1 MTLNLWIYSPLR
13 LLLCNM
19 CHSFWSTKLC
29 QILFINLLHVEM
41 YKISSRRTYIIALLQ
56 LHFVVKNNRKIRYM
70 LSYKNAL
77 TNQKLS
83 RDLCFYRVCF
93 IMIVLVSTVWH
104 VFQFPMTS
112 LCWSP
117 YKTSPISNIMSCF
130 KITKREYDNVMR
142 YTCKCTTGL

>member
-19 CHSFWSTKLC
+19 CQSFWSTKLC
-29 QILFINLLHVEM
+29 QTLFINLLHVEI
-41 YKISSRRTYIIALLQ
+41 YKISSRRTYCSFAATFRSEEQQKYTLYVIILYWQ
-56 LHFVVKNNRKIRYM
+56 CINKSKQTH
-70 LSYKNAL
+70 
-77 TNQKLS
+77 
-83 RDLCFYRVCF
+83 DLCFYRVCS
-93 IMIVLVSTVWH
+93 IMIVLVSTEWH

-117 YKTSPISNIMSCF
+117 YKTSPISNIKSCF

-142 YTCKCTTGL
+142 YKCECTTGL